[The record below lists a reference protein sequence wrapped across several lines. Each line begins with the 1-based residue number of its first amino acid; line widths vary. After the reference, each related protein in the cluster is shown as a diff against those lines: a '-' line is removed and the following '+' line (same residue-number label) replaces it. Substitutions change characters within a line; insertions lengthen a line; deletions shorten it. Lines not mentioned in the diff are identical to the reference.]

1 MILALATDTPFVAI
15 DYARPSGKVSAA
27 AAVAGRSASV
37 VRWDEV
43 GADDLTR
50 RLSEMLDSTDPAR
63 PVNVDQ
69 ARRARVAVLREAVG

>member
-1 MILALATDTPFVAI
+1 
-15 DYARPSGKVSAA
+15 
-27 AAVAGRSASV
+27 V

-63 PVNVDQ
+63 PVNVDD
-69 ARRARVAVLREAVG
+69 ARRARVAVLREAVS